1 MISRTHRGARALSVA
16 AHDVLIRAYP
26 ASFRAEY
33 ANEMR
38 WAFSRLCADAISSRG
53 LVGLFGMWADTL
65 ADFPASVIATHHEC
79 WRESARLSWATPL
92 MLTVLPAAV
101 VARTMIGG
109 ADVAASFLHLS
120 SVAAYCGAARLWLV
134 MRGATSGGQ
143 RIVLVIACAAAGATF
158 LRDVRTCL
166 EALRQSPASIAIG
179 FATIALPVAAVL
191 ASLRAAHAYLQVRKP
206 IT

>member
-1 MISRTHRGARALSVA
+1 MISRTQRGARALSVA

-38 WAFSRLCADAISSRG
+38 WAFSRLCADAIASRG
-53 LVGLFGMWADTL
+53 LAGLLEVWIDTL
-65 ADFPASVIATHHEC
+65 VDFPASAVATH
-79 WRESARLSWATPL
+79 RERWQERAPLSWATPL
-92 MLTVLPAAV
+92 MLTVLPVAV
-101 VARTMIGG
+101 VARTMIDG

-120 SVAAYCGAARLWLV
+120 SVAAYCGATRLWLV

-143 RIVLVIACAAAGATF
+143 RIVFVIACAAAGATF
-158 LRDVRTCL
+158 LRDARMCMD
-166 EALRQSPASIAIG
+166 ALRQSPASIAIG
-179 FATIALPVAAVL
+179 FATIAVPVAAVL
-191 ASLRAAHAYLQVRKP
+191 ASLRAAHAYLEVRKP